1 MQPRDGHTVEG
12 NAVTVRAN
20 TAPGCLTKWVKLQY
34 KAAAA
39 AEWTNIAP
47 VIYPPPYSFSAGWDT
62 TALMPGTCNLRAV
75 ASDTFDI
82 LGDSEVITVT
92 VVSSSAEISESI
104 DGEGNRTKRETI
116 SREESALIEI
126 TGGASVLIPYGAL
139 LNNGAVVLEDGATSP
154 ERKAKSQSRS
164 DLFSFT
170 SFELE
175 GTSGLCK
182 PAMLSISYQDDN
194 SDGIVDGTAISESDL
209 KIFKYNDS
217 AAEWQMFPDCT
228 VFHEDNFVQ
237 ARIISEGEYALGS
250 RYASPEMLYLDSCD
264 YNGDGTADIG
274 IFRENTGLWAIRGIT
289 RVYFGSSS
297 DLPVSGDYDGD
308 GSSDISIFRTTAG
321 LWAVRSITRSYFG
334 GSTDIPIPGD
344 YNGDGYCDIG
354 IYRAGSGLWAIRGVT
369 RTYFGTSG
377 DISVPG
383 DYAGGLAK
391 EIAIY
396 RPESGLW
403 AIRGVTRSYFGGS
416 ADIPVPGDFDGDGN
430 CDIGIYRKLSGLW
443 AIRNI
448 TRSYFGAASDI
459 PISADYLGS
468 G

>member
-194 SDGIVDGTAISESDL
+194 SDGIVDGTAISEIDL

-217 AAEWQMFPDCT
+217 AAEWQMLPDCT
-228 VFHEDNFVQ
+228 VFHEDNFIQ

-250 RYASPEMLYLDSCD
+250 RYASPEMLYLDSGD

-321 LWAVRSITRSYFG
+321 LWAVRGITRSYFG

-416 ADIPVPGDFDGDGN
+416 ADIPVPDDFDGDGN
-430 CDIGIYRKLSGLW
+430 CNIGIYRGLSGLW